1 MSFRN
6 GNHSGARSSG
16 CEHTHGS
23 IFEYEAVLYI
33 HAQLPSGELVA
44 VRMRISDGHILRCY
58 QHRQTR
64 NTCGIQAYRGQR
76 TFTLL

>member
-16 CEHTHGS
+16 CKHTHGN
-23 IFEYEAVLYI
+23 IFKYEAVLYI

-44 VRMRISDGHILRCY
+44 LRMKSSDGQAFLTCSRRSYRCY
-58 QHRQTR
+58 
-64 NTCGIQAYRGQR
+64 GADS
-76 TFTLL
+76 